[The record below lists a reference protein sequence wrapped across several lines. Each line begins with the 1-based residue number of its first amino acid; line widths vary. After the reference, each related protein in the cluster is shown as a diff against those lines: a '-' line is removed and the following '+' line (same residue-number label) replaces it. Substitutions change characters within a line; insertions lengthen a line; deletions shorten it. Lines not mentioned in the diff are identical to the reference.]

1 MIFVYI
7 NIQNKTMEV
16 REIVETIIREPV
28 LEVRFRMDVDDDSVI
43 RVKEFIIDE
52 IEDYGYEVI
61 IKNSDIFDVWE
72 DDDEGLDYN
81 DNNDEDLE
89 VDEDELISFMNEFFM
104 ISGGIPDPEFF

>member
-1 MIFVYI
+1 
-7 NIQNKTMEV
+7 MEV

-28 LEVRFRMDVDDDSVI
+28 LEVRFRMDVDDDNVI

-61 IKNSDIFDVWE
+61 IENSDIFDVW
-72 DDDEGLDYN
+72 DDEDEESLDY
-81 DNNDEDLE
+81 DDNDENLE

-104 ISGGIPDPEFF
+104 ISGDVPDPDFF